1 MLADLRYAARALVA
15 SPGFTLAAVLTL
27 ALGIGANT
35 SIFTLVHGVLLKP
48 LPYRHPDRLVR
59 LTEGRPGFILNV
71 SYPNYVDWRARNH
84 VFDGLA
90 IYNAYSATVIA
101 GTDAPSEVF
110 PSATC
115 EPALFQ
121 VLGLQ
126 PARGRLLTD
135 RDQRLDQPAVA
146 VISDQLWQ
154 RRFGADP
161 AAVGRAVRMDGAPV
175 VIAGVLPP
183 NVRFEGVDVWFPM
196 RQLGPTQLD
205 RANHPGFR
213 VVARLRDGVD
223 VAAARRELTAIAS
236 ALEQEYPASNHR
248 MGVFVTPL
256 LDSIAGDIRATL
268 AALAGAVTVLLLIAC
283 ANVANLL
290 LARGLGRERETSI
303 RSALGAS
310 RLRLVRLFL
319 IEGLVL
325 GTTGAA
331 VGLLFAAWSVRV
343 LHGMPDVSIPRAGDI
358 AIEPQVLGFAA
369 ALALGTAV
377 LFALAPALQLSRV
390 DLMRVLRLS
399 GPSESLTPRTTM
411 LRSALLGVEVALLIV
426 LLAGAALMQRTIGF
440 LAAVDPG
447 FNADRVMAIRMVET
461 QSASSSDES
470 ARSFAR
476 RLVTSVAS
484 TPGVQ
489 NAALAWPF
497 DYTGFSW
504 SPNVNLPERPFP
516 PGQEPVA
523 QAATVTSGYFAT
535 MGIPILRGRNFGDED
550 RAGAPVAVIVSQS
563 FVNRFFPGR
572 DPIGKRVSGVR
583 IPEMQNMPIVGVVGD
598 TRRGG
603 PLNGFTPEIYVS
615 YEQFPQ
621 SHATLVVSAAAG
633 DPLRF
638 ANDVKA
644 RIAAIDPTVAVR
656 GVRRVSEQLATT
668 YGDRRAL
675 SWLLSVFAALALGL
689 TVLGIGSV
697 VSCSVAQRTAEIGI
711 RLALGANPRGIVR
724 LMIGG
729 VFTPIAV
736 GVLFGGIALLPLS
749 RVMRAYVFGV
759 SAADPVSLAVAAA
772 VLLVSAILAAYVPAR
787 RAATVDPLSSLRA
800 S

>member
-1 MLADLRYAARALVA
+1 
-15 SPGFTLAAVLTL
+15 
-27 ALGIGANT
+27 
-35 SIFTLVHGVLLKP
+35 
-48 LPYRHPDRLVR
+48 
-59 LTEGRPGFILNV
+59 
-71 SYPNYVDWRARNH
+71 
-84 VFDGLA
+84 
-90 IYNAYSATVIA
+90 
-101 GTDAPSEVF
+101 
-110 PSATC
+110 
-115 EPALFQ
+115 
-121 VLGLQ
+121 
-126 PARGRLLTD
+126 
-135 RDQRLDQPAVA
+135 
-146 VISDQLWQ
+146 
-154 RRFGADP
+154 
-161 AAVGRAVRMDGAPV
+161 
-175 VIAGVLPP
+175 
-183 NVRFEGVDVWFPM
+183 
-196 RQLGPTQLD
+196 
-205 RANHPGFR
+205 
-213 VVARLRDGVD
+213 
-223 VAAARRELTAIAS
+223 
-236 ALEQEYPASNHR
+236 
-248 MGVFVTPL
+248 
-256 LDSIAGDIRATL
+256 
-268 AALAGAVTVLLLIAC
+268 
-283 ANVANLL
+283 
-290 LARGLGRERETSI
+290 
-303 RSALGAS
+303 
-310 RLRLVRLFL
+310 
-319 IEGLVL
+319 
-325 GTTGAA
+325 
-331 VGLLFAAWSVRV
+331 
-343 LHGMPDVSIPRAGDI
+343 
-358 AIEPQVLGFAA
+358 
-369 ALALGTAV
+369 
-377 LFALAPALQLSRV
+377 
-390 DLMRVLRLS
+390 
-399 GPSESLTPRTTM
+399 
-411 LRSALLGVEVALLIV
+411 
-426 LLAGAALMQRTIGF
+426 
-440 LAAVDPG
+440 
-447 FNADRVMAIRMVET
+447 
-461 QSASSSDES
+461 
-470 ARSFAR
+470 
-476 RLVTSVAS
+476 
-484 TPGVQ
+484 VQ

-504 SPNVNLPERPFP
+504 SPSVNLPERPFP

-583 IPEMQNMPIVGVVGD
+583 IPEMQNMPIVGVAGD

-633 DPLRF
+633 DPLRL

-668 YGDRRAL
+668 YGDRHAL

-697 VSCSVAQRTAEIGI
+697 VSFSVAQRTAEIGI